1 MVLKHFAFVYEYIWT
16 LPSHNQQN
24 EYTEAFNL
32 ECATEFFFL
41 FLNQNIYC
49 GYSKELSQWG
59 SSFEHPKH
67 MLTIMGKRI
76 FPILLWIFLFI

>member
-32 ECATEFFFL
+32 ECATEFFF
-41 FLNQNIYC
+41 I
-49 GYSKELSQWG
+49 SQ
-59 SSFEHPKH
+59 PKH
-67 MLTIMGKRI
+67 ILWVLKRI
-76 FPILLWIFLFI
+76 VSMRQFFWAPKTYANNYG